1 MDITI
6 VTTAKDDKAGREL
19 LKLLGMPFR
28 KTAAEQA
35 VNK

>member
-6 VTTAKDDKAGREL
+6 VTTATDDNSGREL

-28 KTAAEQA
+28 KPTTTA
-35 VNK
+35 NTKK